1 MPRVSRAL
9 PADLFTKSSKNGLYW
24 KEDLMNYLLQP
35 KKYKSLTADEGT
47 RAIVEK
53 TVAFFEKMGK
63 TRLTEDFNKK
73 VWYRE
78 FVDFIAKEQIFAK
91 LLTPSQYGG
100 GDPDCRWD
108 TARNSDYSE
117 LLAFYGL
124 GYWYCFQ
131 VSILGLG
138 PIWMSGNEAA
148 KQKAAAL
155 LKKGAIFAFGLSER
169 THGADIYGTEMALTP
184 QKDGGWL
191 ANGEKYY
198 IGNGNEAEMVSTL
211 GRIKDGTD
219 DYCFFVTNYRHK
231 AYELKKNVISHQEY
245 VSNFALHDYP
255 IGEVDILERGPS
267 AWDAALNT
275 VNIGKFNIGPA
286 SIGVAQ
292 HCFYEAITHAANRIL
307 YGMPVTN
314 MPHVKKNFM
323 DAWLRIVA
331 MKLYQRRS
339 TDYFRN
345 AGEKDRRYL
354 LFNPTSKMKV
364 TLQAEDVINLLWE
377 VIAAKGFEKDTY
389 FAMGAVDIRGPSKL
403 EGTVHVNVQLI
414 RKFMKNYFFSPTDY
428 PPVMPDFSAK
438 DDLFLFRQGP
448 TKGLGAVQFHDY
460 RPVFEANRTLP
471 NVALFMAQIDLFK
484 LLLEKAAPDAAQDM
498 DPSFSLPL
506 GEMFSIVVY
515 GQLLL
520 EQIAFDKVDAD
531 IVNQIFDFMV
541 RDFSRFALQIYG
553 MHNTTDAQ
561 RAYCREIMLIKSHGD
576 EAQYNR
582 VWEKYVFPLNGEYA
596 MNE

>member
-1 MPRVSRAL
+1 
-9 PADLFTKSSKNGLYW
+9 
-24 KEDLMNYLLQP
+24 MNYLLQP
-35 KKYKSLTADEGT
+35 KKYQSLMSDKGSQ
-47 RAIVEK
+47 AIMDK
-53 TVAFFEKMGK
+53 TIAFFEKMGK

-78 FVDFIAKEQIFAK
+78 FIDFIAKEQIFAK

-100 GDPDCRWD
+100 DDPDCRWD
-108 TARNSDYSE
+108 TARNSEYSE

-138 PIWMSGNEAA
+138 PIWMSPNEKA
-148 KQKAAAL
+148 KQKAADL

-169 THGADIYGTEMALTP
+169 THGADIYSTETSLTP
-184 QKDGGWL
+184 KSDGTWA

-211 GRIKDGTD
+211 GKIKDGTD
-219 DYCFFVTNYRHK
+219 DYTFFVTNYRNK

-255 IGEVDILERGPS
+255 ITADDILSRGPS
-267 AWDAALNT
+267 AWDSSLNT

-286 SIGVAQ
+286 SIGVAE
-292 HCFYEAITHAANRIL
+292 HCFYEAITHAANRVL
-307 YGMPVTN
+307 YGIPVTD

-323 DAWLRIVA
+323 DAWLRIVG

-345 AGEKDRRYL
+345 ANASDRRYL
-354 LFNPTSKMKV
+354 LYNPTSKMKV
-364 TLQAEDVINLLWE
+364 TLQAEEVINLLWE

-389 FAMGAVDIRGPSKL
+389 FSIGATDIRGPSKL

-414 RKFMKNYFFSPTDY
+414 RKFMKNYFFNAAAYT
-428 PPVMPDFSAK
+428 PVIPDFSHK
-438 DDLFLFRQGP
+438 DDMFLFNQGP
-448 TKGLGAVQFHDY
+448 TKGLGSVQFHDY
-460 RPVFEANRTLP
+460 KPVFEANKQLP
-471 NVALFMAQIDLFK
+471 NVAIFIRQIELFK
-484 LLLEKAAPDAAQDM
+484 ELLEKAGPDKAQDI
-498 DPSFSLPL
+498 DPLFSLPL

-515 GQLLL
+515 GQLIL
-520 EQIAFDKVDAD
+520 EQAKFDNIDPDVL
-531 IVNQIFDFMV
+531 NQIFDFMV
-541 RDFSRFALQIYG
+541 RDFARFALQIYG
-553 MHNTTDAQ
+553 MNNTKDDQ
-561 RAYCREIMLIKSHGD
+561 RAYCKDIMLIKAEGD
-576 EAQYNR
+576 DAQYER
-582 VWEKYVFPLNGEYA
+582 VWKKYVYSLNGEYA

>member
-1 MPRVSRAL
+1 
-9 PADLFTKSSKNGLYW
+9 
-24 KEDLMNYLLQP
+24 MNYLLQP
-35 KKYKSLTADEGT
+35 KKYKSLMADKGSQ
-47 RAIVEK
+47 AIIDK
-53 TVAFFEKMGK
+53 TIAFFEGLGK

-78 FVDFIAKEQIFAK
+78 FIDFIAKEQIFAK
-91 LLTPSQYGG
+91 LLTPKQYGG

-108 TARNSDYSE
+108 TARNSEYSE

-138 PIWMSGNEAA
+138 PIWMSPNEKA
-148 KQKAAAL
+148 KKKAADF

-169 THGADIYGTEMALTP
+169 THGADIYSTETALTP
-184 QKDGGWL
+184 KDDGTWA

-211 GRIKDGTD
+211 GKIKDGTD
-219 DYCFFVTNYRHK
+219 DYTFFVTNYRHK
-231 AYELKKNVISHQEY
+231 AFELKKNVISHQEY
-245 VSNFALHDYP
+245 VANFALHDYP
-255 IGEVDILERGPS
+255 ITADDILSRGS
-267 AWDAALNT
+267 LAWDSSLNT

-286 SIGVAQ
+286 SIGVSE

-307 YGMPVTN
+307 YGLRITD

-323 DAWLRIVA
+323 DAWLRIVG
-331 MKLYQRRS
+331 MKLYQRRA

-345 AGEKDRRYL
+345 ANEKDRRYL
-354 LFNPTSKMKV
+354 LYNPTSKMKV
-364 TLQAEDVINLLWE
+364 TLQAEEVINLLWE

-389 FAMGAVDIRGPSKL
+389 FSIGAADIRGPSKL

-414 RKFMKNYFFSPTDY
+414 RKFMKNYFFSPAQY
-428 PPVMPDFSAK
+428 APVAPELSDK
-438 DDLFLFRQGP
+438 DDLFLFNQGP
-448 TKGLGAVQFHDY
+448 TKGLGSVQFHDY
-460 RPVFEANRTLP
+460 KPVFEANRQLP
-471 NVALFMAQIDLFK
+471 NVAIFIRQINLFK
-484 LLLEKAAPDAAQDM
+484 ELLEKAGPDKVQDT

-515 GQLLL
+515 GQLIL
-520 EQIAFDKVDAD
+520 EQAKLDNIDPD
-531 IVNQIFDFMV
+531 IINQIFDFMV
-541 RDFSRFALQIYG
+541 RDFSRFALQIYS
-553 MHNTTDAQ
+553 MHNAKDEQ
-561 RAYCREIMLIKSHGD
+561 RAFCKDIMLIKSKGD
-576 EAQYNR
+576 DVQYNR
-582 VWEKYVFPLNGEYA
+582 VWSKYVFSLNGEYA

>member
-1 MPRVSRAL
+1 
-9 PADLFTKSSKNGLYW
+9 
-24 KEDLMNYLLQP
+24 MNYLVQP
-35 KKYKSLTADEGT
+35 KKYQSLMADKGS
-47 RAIVEK
+47 RAIMDK
-53 TVAFFEKMGK
+53 TIAFFEKMGK
-63 TRLTEDFNKK
+63 ERLLDDYNKK

-78 FVDFIAKEQIFAK
+78 FVDFIGKEQIFAK

-108 TARNSDYSE
+108 TARNSEYSE

-131 VSILGLG
+131 VTILGLG
-138 PIWMSGNEAA
+138 PIWMSPNEKA
-148 KQKAAAL
+148 KKKAAEL

-169 THGADIYGTEMALTP
+169 THGADIYSTETALTP
-184 QKDGGWL
+184 AKDGTWA

-211 GRIKDGTD
+211 GKVKDGTD
-219 DYCFFVTNYRHK
+219 DYTFFVTNYKHK

-255 IGEVDILERGPS
+255 ITADDILSRGPY
-267 AWDAALNT
+267 AWDSALNT

-286 SIGVAQ
+286 SIGVVE

-307 YGMPVTN
+307 YGMRVTD
-314 MPHVKKNFM
+314 MPHVRKNFM
-323 DAWLRIVA
+323 DAWLRLVA

-345 AGEKDRRYL
+345 ANEKDRRYL
-354 LFNPTSKMKV
+354 LYNPTSKMKV
-364 TLQAEDVINLLWE
+364 TLQSEDVLNLLWD

-389 FAMGAVDIRGPSKL
+389 FHMAAADIRGPSKL

-414 RKFMKNYFFSPTDY
+414 RKFMKNYFFAPASY
-428 PPVMPDFSAK
+428 AEVAPDFSIK
-438 DDLFLFRQGP
+438 DDLFLFNQGP
-448 TKGLGAVQFHDY
+448 TKGLGSVQFHDY
-460 RPVFEANRTLP
+460 KPVFEASKNLP
-471 NVALFMAQIDLFK
+471 NVGIFIQQINLFK
-484 LLLEKAAPDAAQDM
+484 ELLEKAGPDKAQDM
-498 DPSFSLPL
+498 DPSWSLPL

-515 GQLLL
+515 GQLIL
-520 EQIAFDKVDAD
+520 EQAAFDKVDTD
-531 IVNQIFDFMV
+531 IINQIFDFMV

-553 MHNTTDAQ
+553 MQNTKEDQ
-561 RAYCREIMLIKSHGD
+561 RAYCKEIMLIRSQGD
-576 EAQYNR
+576 DAQYNK
-582 VWEKYVFPLNGEYA
+582 VWKDYVFALNGEYA

>member
-1 MPRVSRAL
+1 
-9 PADLFTKSSKNGLYW
+9 
-24 KEDLMNYLLQP
+24 MNYLLQP
-35 KKYKSLTADEGT
+35 KKYKSLMADKGSQ
-47 RAIVEK
+47 AIIDK
-53 TVAFFEKMGK
+53 TIAFFEGLGK

-78 FVDFIAKEQIFAK
+78 FIDFIAKEQIFAK
-91 LLTPSQYGG
+91 LLTPKQYGG

-108 TARNSDYSE
+108 TARNSEYSE

-138 PIWMSGNEAA
+138 PIWMSPNEKA
-148 KQKAAAL
+148 KKKAADF

-169 THGADIYGTEMALTP
+169 THGADIYSTETALTL
-184 QKDGGWL
+184 KDDGTWV

-211 GRIKDGTD
+211 GKIKDGTD
-219 DYCFFVTNYRHK
+219 DYTFFVTNYRHK
-231 AYELKKNVISHQEY
+231 AFELKKNVISHQEY
-245 VSNFALHDYP
+245 VANFALHDYP
-255 IGEVDILERGPS
+255 ITADDILSRGS
-267 AWDAALNT
+267 LAWDSSLNT

-286 SIGVAQ
+286 SIGVSE

-307 YGMPVTN
+307 YGLRITD

-323 DAWLRIVA
+323 DAWLRIVG
-331 MKLYQRRS
+331 MKLYQRRA

-345 AGEKDRRYL
+345 ANEKDRRYL
-354 LFNPTSKMKV
+354 LYNPTSKMKV
-364 TLQAEDVINLLWE
+364 TLQAEEVINLLWE

-389 FAMGAVDIRGPSKL
+389 FSIGAADIRGPSKL

-414 RKFMKNYFFSPTDY
+414 RKFMKNYFFSPAQY
-428 PPVMPDFSAK
+428 APVAPELSDK
-438 DDLFLFRQGP
+438 DDLFLFNQGP
-448 TKGLGAVQFHDY
+448 TKGLGSVQFHDY
-460 RPVFEANRTLP
+460 KPVFEANKQLP
-471 NVALFMAQIDLFK
+471 NVAIFIRQINLFK
-484 LLLEKAAPDAAQDM
+484 ELLEKAGPDKVQDT

-515 GQLLL
+515 GQLIL
-520 EQIAFDKVDAD
+520 EQAKLDNIDPD
-531 IVNQIFDFMV
+531 IINQIFDFMV
-541 RDFSRFALQIYG
+541 RDFSRFALQIYS
-553 MHNTTDAQ
+553 MHNAKDEQ
-561 RAYCREIMLIKSHGD
+561 RAFCKDIMLIKSKGD
-576 EAQYNR
+576 DVQYNR
-582 VWEKYVFPLNGEYA
+582 VWSKYVFSLNGEYA